1 MFTKPLAFLALLLA
15 TPVMA
20 EGDGPGPNLVIEV
33 SGAANGTVVIDPGQ
47 KIGAGDLAEPLKLT
61 AGKKRHALV
70 VLD

>member
-1 MFTKPLAFLALLLA
+1 MLFRSL
-15 TPVMA
+15 
-20 EGDGPGPNLVIEV
+20 EG
-33 SGAANGTVVIDPGQ
+33 GARVNDDVVIDPGQ